1 MAQDHVVTAQLP
13 GIFYRRPE
21 PDAEFSATAGQRVT
35 PGATLGFI
43 EVMKS
48 FFPVESDIV
57 GTVSDFLVE
66 DGDFVEAGQELVRLV
81 LEPSGD

>member
-21 PDAEFSATAGQRVT
+21 PDAEVCASVGQHITA
-35 PGATLGFI
+35 GATLGFI

-48 FFPVESDIV
+48 FFPIDSDV
-57 GTVSDFLVE
+57 TGTVADFLVE
-66 DGDFVEAGQELVRLV
+66 DGDFVEAGQDLVRLT
-81 LEPSGD
+81 LESSGD